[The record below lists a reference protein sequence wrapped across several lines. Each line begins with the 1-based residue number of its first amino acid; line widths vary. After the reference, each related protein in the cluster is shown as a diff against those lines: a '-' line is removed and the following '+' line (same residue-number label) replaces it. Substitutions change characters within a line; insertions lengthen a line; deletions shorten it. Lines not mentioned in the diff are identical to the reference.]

1 MLIYLD
7 IVVVIKVEGGYSFV
21 VVDCICEFGD
31 NIIVLYVQ
39 TLFIIVLYV
48 QTLLEHLLF

>member
-31 NIIVLYVQ
+31 NIIVW
-39 TLFIIVLYV
+39 YV